1 MREWHRV
8 EEVRQDRV
16 DAPELGPFEV
26 TVTRG
31 SSGYM
36 LKLSA
41 MLFDLSN
48 AVAVEWMESYSGK
61 RIAAR
66 LHGAPAPPHT
76 YSIGHDR
83 RVSMGQTLSDRYGAA
98 MLGKRC
104 RARYEADADGQRIVI
119 WPHDHITGSGATEQE
134 VLPL

>member
-1 MREWHRV
+1 MNEWHRV

-16 DAPELGPFEV
+16 DAPALGPFEV
-26 TVTRG
+26 TATRG

-36 LKLSA
+36 LKMSA
-41 MLFDLSN
+41 ELQSFVCETVS
-48 AVAVEWMESYSGK
+48 VTWMVSDDGQ

-66 LHGAPAPPHT
+66 IHAAPAPPNT
-76 YSIGHDR
+76 YRIGADM
-83 RVSMGQTLSDRYGAA
+83 RVSMGQTLSDRYGAS

-119 WPHDHITGSGATEQE
+119 WPHDHSTGPVQE
-134 VLPL
+134 ALPL